1 MNPHAYKTGRL
12 LRTLNEHARAYSG
25 CGSLD
30 GAIDELFSRNDYEL
44 EKFLTTSMFENLGAM
59 RAAVLELYRTGT
71 RPTGTDDISEAIN
84 SFIDGY
90 VRADE

>member
-1 MNPHAYKTGRL
+1 
-12 LRTLNEHARAYSG
+12 
-25 CGSLD
+25 
-30 GAIDELFSRNDYEL
+30 
-44 EKFLTTSMFENLGAM
+44 MFENLGAM